1 MQQDRQAVAQTVD
14 RACTAGAGTV
24 QALAEEVGV
33 SYAALCSWSRGRRQ
47 PPAHRLR
54 KLAEVLDSRAGLLHQ
69 LADELRM
76 RADEKSSGAPA
87 AVVPAP
93 AAASEGTAAPAP
105 LAAERRE
112 PGQTVPFAVPAAR
125 SAEVPLRV
133 EPVSRPTAEQR
144 DAAEQADRL
153 ARQWANTTREQA
165 RRQREALRT

>member
-54 KLAEVLDSRAGLLHQ
+54 KLAEVLDSRAGLLHE

-76 RADEKSSGAPA
+76 RADEKSAGAPA

-93 AAASEGTAAPAP
+93 EAAPEGTAAS
-105 LAAERRE
+105 LAAERLE
-112 PGQTVPFAVPAAR
+112 PGQPVPFAVPAAR

-144 DAAEQADRL
+144 VAAEQADRM